1 MKTFRI
7 VTLVEVDDDDF
18 RDMEALSNFISGCL
32 DNAPEPSEIDEC
44 LKDVSIG
51 ISYCDGIEQD

>member
-18 RDMEALSNFISGCL
+18 RDAEALVNFINGCL
-32 DNAPEPSEIDEC
+32 DNAPDPSEIDES

-51 ISYCDGIEQD
+51 ISYCDGVEKG

>member
-18 RDMEALSNFISGCL
+18 RDTESLANFVQGCM
-32 DNAPEPSEIDEC
+32 DNAPEPSDIDES
-44 LKDVSIG
+44 LKNVSIG
-51 ISYCDGIEQD
+51 ISYFDGVER

>member
-18 RDMEALSNFISGCL
+18 RDEESLANFIQGCL
-32 DNAPEPSEIDEC
+32 DNAPDPADIDES
-44 LKDVSIG
+44 LKNVSIG
-51 ISYCDGIEQD
+51 ISYCDGVER